1 MVDVRRLR
9 KALWLIIPMFTG
21 IIYLSWWI
29 TLTTIYSVEE
39 IVQNAP
45 TIRIWPAGIIGPFAI
60 IFFGICL
67 VLAVVRSTYY
77 EGAITKA
84 LDRLLIISGVIQ
96 IALLMTVLTMST
108 LIQDQVMPKLGYSN
122 CALLQGNPTLW
133 FTDWIKNPE
142 WCVHGKDRQWVHG
155 QAKAAPPK

>member
-1 MVDVRRLR
+1 MDYFDDNLLRGGDRSRRTYYSHMACGNYW
-9 KALWLIIPMFTG
+9 ALCD
-21 IIYLSWWI
+21 
-29 TLTTIYSVEE
+29 
-39 IVQNAP
+39 N
-45 TIRIWPAGIIGPFAI
+45 
-60 IFFGICL
+60 FFGICL
-67 VLAVVRSTYY
+67 VLAAVRSTYY